1 MNAKQLIEKTIL
13 ARCNAENYDV
23 RIAKQ
28 AVAQALTAYD
38 KNAFQKPSKLIDE
51 AVIRVKSLSKKGKR

>member
-13 ARCNAENYDV
+13 ARCSAENYDV
-23 RIAKQ
+23 RITKQAAKQ
-28 AVAQALTAYD
+28 ALAAYD

-51 AVIRVKSLSKKGKR
+51 AVFRVRSLSKKGKR

>member
-28 AVAQALTAYD
+28 AVTQALTAYD

-51 AVIRVKSLSKKGKR
+51 AVIRVKSLSKKGKH